1 MNKSKV
7 IKQLEQLIEVVKDE
21 NNYITSVTNREMPD
35 VEKVIAHSD
44 KGAQVVGLKEVG
56 KNIYIDIDVEY
67 IEYKNVDL
75 EADE

>member
-21 NNYITSVTNREMPD
+21 NNYITNVTNREMPD
-35 VEKVIAHSD
+35 VEKVVAHSD

-56 KNIYIDIDVEY
+56 KNVNIDMY
-67 IEYKNVDL
+67 IEYVEYKNIDL